1 MDEKYPIGLFE
12 WQSEITEEVLQQWLA
27 ELEEYPDKLAKAVV
41 SLNEEQLDTP
51 YRDGGWTIRQVVHHV
66 ADSHMNAYIRTKLT
80 LTEKEPTIKPYEEAQ
95 WAELADSA
103 LPLSVS
109 LQLLTSLHERWTYLL
124 RSILF
129 TDDRKKEFLHPE
141 NGKQSIE
148 LLMGTYAWHGRHH
161 LAHIINLCKK
171 MGWD

>member
-129 TDDRKKEFLHPE
+129 TDDRKKNFYIL
-141 NGKQSIE
+141 
-148 LLMGTYAWHGRHH
+148 
-161 LAHIINLCKK
+161 K
-171 MGWD
+171 MVSSRLNY